1 MKKKMLVIALV
12 MLTGMVSLAQAA
24 YHHEGEADSP
34 KFVSVYPAAEGT
46 KLDSCALCHTGG
58 EYEKNPGQWVTV
70 GSCQWCH
77 LTYGYD
83 GSGDIRETMN
93 PYGADYNAAGRSAG
107 SFASIDGKDSDG
119 DGYTNRLEINALSYP
134 GDATDDP
141 TKTPAPSVT
150 YTLAELES
158 LPSHSQF
165 LLMNTTR
172 SGDWYGEYQ
181 GVTMLDLLRDAG
193 MIEETTSAI
202 TVFAPDGYFYT
213 YELKPGGEYYYID
226 GTYPQAQ
233 YYYDVQADKSNGGW
247 CDYSAPSATGR
258 NNGDLITVDGGL
270 KFILAYK
277 RDGSYLEPGYL
288 DEENRIPLDR
298 EGPFRSVPPQMAPC
312 PPDQSSTAEN
322 QDVVWPFDE
331 SLDHNAGFSARTVV
345 AIRIEPLPEG
355 TSDFNWYEGGWDYV
369 DDKSIIIYGN
379 LASGGIQ
386 GQVVDQDTTLPVE
399 NATISTTR
407 GGYAAVTDSTGSY
420 RIPGMKVGA
429 FTIRASAA
437 GYQSQSQSAT
447 VVKDAEQTVNFSLP
461 KAEDNCPI
469 EMMLPSNVQMLSLL
483 RNYRDKVL
491 MKSAEGR
498 AYVKR
503 YYEHA
508 PEIVTMLLL
517 NRDIRSMAFSA
528 VNALAPS
535 LEKIVA
541 DKGSGLSGSQYRR
554 IESLLGKMK
563 KVSSQRLRNTLCL
576 FEQDIRNK
584 DLSRKLFAASHE

>member
-1 MKKKMLVIALV
+1 MKKKMLVVALV
-12 MLTGMVSLAQAA
+12 MLTGMVSLVQAA

-58 EYEKNPGQWVTV
+58 EYEKSPGQWVEV

-83 GSGDIRETMN
+83 GSGDIRETLN
-93 PYGADYNAAGRSAG
+93 PYGTDYNAAGRRTSA
-107 SFASIDGKDSDG
+107 FASIDGKDSDG

-141 TKTPAPSVT
+141 TKIPAPSVT
-150 YTLAELES
+150 YTLNELES
-158 LPSHSQF
+158 LPSHNQF
-165 LLMNTTR
+165 LLMNTSR
-172 SGDWYGEYQ
+172 SGDWYAEYQ
-181 GVTMLDLLRDAG
+181 GVAMLDLLRDAG

-213 YELKPGGEYYYID
+213 YVLKPGGEYYFID
-226 GTYPQAQ
+226 GTYPPAQ
-233 YYYDVQADKSNGGW
+233 YYYDIQADKANGGW
-247 CDYSAPSATGR
+247 CDYSSPSAVGR
-258 NNGDLITVDGGL
+258 NSGDPIVVQGGL

-277 RDGSYLEPGYL
+277 RDGAYLEPGYL

-298 EGPFRSVPPQMAPC
+298 EGPFRSVPPQMVPC

-322 QDVVWPFDE
+322 QDVIWPFDE
-331 SLDHNAGFSARTVV
+331 GWDHNAGFSARTVV

-369 DDKSIIIYGN
+369 DEKSIIIYGN

-386 GQVVDQDTTLPVE
+386 GQVIDRDTSLPIE
-399 NATISTTR
+399 NAVISTTK
-407 GGYAAVTDSTGSY
+407 GGYSAATDSAGSY
-420 RIPGMKVGA
+420 AINGMKVG
-429 FTIRASAA
+429 TYTVRVSAA
-437 GYQSQSQSAT
+437 GYQSQSQSVA
-447 VVKDAEQTVNFSLP
+447 VAKDAEQTVNFSLP
-461 KAEDNCPI
+461 QAEDTCPI
-469 EMMLPSNVQMLSLL
+469 EMMLPTDRQKLSLL

-491 MKSAEGR
+491 MKNAEGR

-508 PEIVTMLLL
+508 SEIVTMLLL
-517 NRDIRSMAFSA
+517 NRDIRGMAFEA

-535 LEKIVA
+535 LEKIA
-541 DKGSGLSGSQYRR
+541 AGTGSGLSGSQYRS
-554 IESLLGKMK
+554 IESLIEKMK
-563 KVSSQRLRNTLCL
+563 KVSSQPLRNTLCL
-576 FEQDIRNK
+576 FEQDISKR
-584 DLSRKLFAASHE
+584 DVSRKIFAASYE